1 MPRRQPKS
9 IIING
14 RRWFQ
19 RSAGNTY
26 FSSTIYIDGEEV
38 HYIPFE
44 YGYGGQYLDS
54 STKWLAENGYLPGI
68 SKSSRGGYEPVWR
81 YAQRKNIKME
91 YDVVDVGRKKD
102 L

>member
-1 MPRRQPKS
+1 MPRRKPKS

-26 FSSTIYIDGEEV
+26 FSSTIYIDGKEV

-44 YGYGGQYLDS
+44 YGYGKQYLES
-54 STKWLAENGYLPGI
+54 STEWLAENGYLPGI
-68 SKSSRGGYEPVWR
+68 REYRQGGLEPIWAYTR
-81 YAQRKNIKME
+81 RRNIKLK
-91 YDVVDVGRKKD
+91 YAAVDVGRKKD